1 MLESLLHI
9 TINGPPVEKAEALI
23 NTAVAMCKD
32 KKKRRKLP
40 SSHLESF
47 STENL
52 EQDYHEIA
60 EELEMPMVDLI
71 NFEEGKMKNR
81 EDVKK

>member
-1 MLESLLHI
+1 MLKSLLHI

-23 NTAVAMCKD
+23 NTAVAMWKD
-32 KKKRRKLP
+32 KNKWRKLP
-40 SSHLESF
+40 SSHIESF

-52 EQDYHEIA
+52 KQDHHEIA
-60 EELEMPMVDLI
+60 EELEIPMVDLI
-71 NFEEGKMKNR
+71 SKKSKMKNR

>member
-1 MLESLLHI
+1 MPVSNAWPERGASAVKRLKTRLRNSLKKDMLESLLHI

-23 NTAVAMCKD
+23 NTTVAMWKD

-52 EQDYHEIA
+52 E
-60 EELEMPMVDLI
+60 
-71 NFEEGKMKNR
+71 
-81 EDVKK
+81 